1 MVAPK
6 PFALTT
12 TAHSPTATPDA
23 SPILPS
29 APDTSVPSV

>member
-12 TAHSPTATPDA
+12 TAHNPTATPVA